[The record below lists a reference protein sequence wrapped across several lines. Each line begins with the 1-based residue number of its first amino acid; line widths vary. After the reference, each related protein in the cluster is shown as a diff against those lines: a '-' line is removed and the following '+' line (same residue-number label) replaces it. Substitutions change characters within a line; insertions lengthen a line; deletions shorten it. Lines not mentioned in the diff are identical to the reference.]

1 MQELDKK
8 RKKDEGETVPDVSGG
23 FVAPLSHP
31 IDAWVPEY
39 PQNPTCPPF
48 DPTPGNRV
56 VD

>member
-48 DPTPGNRV
+48 DPTPGNPV